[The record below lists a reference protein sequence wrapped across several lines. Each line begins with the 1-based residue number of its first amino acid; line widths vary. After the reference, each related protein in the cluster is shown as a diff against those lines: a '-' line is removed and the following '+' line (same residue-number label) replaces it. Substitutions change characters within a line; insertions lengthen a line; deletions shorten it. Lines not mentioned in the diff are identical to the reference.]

1 MRLSTKG
8 VYALEAMFVFALS
21 PPDQRLSVRE
31 ISARTGLSDRYLE
44 QIFTRLK
51 RAGLIRSI
59 RGKQGGYCLAQSADQ
74 ISVLDV
80 LQAAE
85 GDLAPVRCLEKD
97 QACHRSA
104 ACRTRPV
111 WQAMGEV
118 MVRQTDQLTL
128 AMLATRYHE
137 GRYEEQ
143 IDFSI

>member
-21 PPDQRLSVRE
+21 PSKQRLSVRE

-51 RAGLIRSI
+51 RAGLISSI
-59 RGKQGGYCLAQSADQ
+59 RGKQGGYCLTRPANA

-85 GDLAPVRCLEKD
+85 GHLTPVRCLDDDET
-97 QACHRSA
+97 CRRSET
-104 ACRTRPV
+104 CRTRPV
-111 WQAMGEV
+111 WQALADVIAGQAQ
-118 MVRQTDQLTL
+118 RQTL
-128 AMLATRYHE
+128 ADLADRYHE
-137 GRYEEQ
+137 GGYEEQ